1 MGATEAGA
9 ARAETTCPSSLCAPG
24 HQLLGIVRPDGT
36 VAALRQPLTV
46 DAEFAARASA
56 PGLRPPEARF
66 RFAGPCVGAAC
77 IQWEG
82 AVLSQRRDGGRRPR
96 ARPPDGSRARR
107 STAWRTSA
115 GSPGPS
121 RKAAG
126 RTRRSGATGRR
137 ASAGCSCTSGT
148 SASNRTRRR
157 HSGAPAARWPLGPAG
172 ADRPYATDW
181 LVTPSSCGTPAGPG
195 SPRSLA
201 RSPPTTSSGTQAS
214 PLSC

>member
-82 AVLSQRRDGGRRPR
+82 AVLSQRRDGGHRPPGGSGRRGRAALPACAVRSTCRWWLQGGAAVCRVSPASCTPRRRP
-96 ARPPDGSRARR
+96 PN
-107 STAWRTSA
+107 
-115 GSPGPS
+115 
-121 RKAAG
+121 
-126 RTRRSGATGRR
+126 RR
-137 ASAGCSCTSGT
+137 A
-148 SASNRTRRR
+148 
-157 HSGAPAARWPLGPAG
+157 GANG
-172 ADRPYATDW
+172 
-181 LVTPSSCGTPAGPG
+181 
-195 SPRSLA
+195 
-201 RSPPTTSSGTQAS
+201 
-214 PLSC
+214 